1 MCFDEPTGAHGAF
14 GAGGPVEALVR
25 ITDEEGLK
33 ALLAWT
39 DEHGVDYRVWGSG
52 STVLVRDAGL
62 RGVVLQL
69 GDAFATVAVEREEP
83 EGVLVSV
90 GAAMPAAVFVDWCA
104 EQGLAGA
111 ERLADLAGSMGG
123 RLIANAGTADAVLA
137 EIVEEVTIVSREGK
151 VLTVRDRGLRFEER
165 GLKLPRTAVVVRLLL
180 RLARDDAAAIAER
193 TTAVREARPA
203 ARVANPQ
210 RFAPLFRD
218 PGKVGAAV
226 LIDEAGLAGVRVGGA
241 RIAPEW
247 ANAIVNENDA
257 RARDVVVLM
266 GLIRERVRE
275 RTGITLE
282 NAIEIIGERNA
293 G

>member
-1 MCFDEPTGAHGAF
+1 M
-14 GAGGPVEALVR
+14 
-25 ITDEEGLK
+25 
-33 ALLAWT
+33 LAWA
-39 DEHGVDYRVWGSG
+39 DEHGVDYRAWGSG

-62 RGVVLQL
+62 RGVALQL
-69 GDAFATVAVEREEP
+69 GDAFTTAAVDREEP
-83 EGVLVSV
+83 EGVLISV
-90 GAAMPAAVFVDWCA
+90 GAAMPAMAFVDWCA

-111 ERLADLAGSMGG
+111 ERLAGLSGTMGG
-123 RLIANAGTADAVLA
+123 KLMANAGTAEAPLA
-137 EIVEEVTIVSREGK
+137 EIVEEVTIVGREGK

-180 RLARDDAAAIAER
+180 RLARDDVAAIAER

-203 ARVANPQ
+203 ARGTNPQ

-247 ANAIVNENDA
+247 ANAIVNENEA
-257 RARDVVVLM
+257 SARDVIVLM

-282 NAIEIIGERNA
+282 NAIEIIGERQA